1 MSFIG
6 GFSNE
11 FYRRLFQRIYIGGS
25 SNGFFNRRFV
35 QWVLKTKIFCFENSF
50 FSYMANACMR
60 ESVRTRDNGARH
72 CIATGL
78 CPRDRDVLLR
88 QCGATL
94 RPDRE
99 GHARVTE
106 KTMLVR

>member
-11 FYRRLFQRIYIGGS
+11 FYRRLFQRIYIGGL

-50 FSYMANACMR
+50 FFIHGKFMYEGVGEDSRQWGKAL
-60 ESVRTRDNGARH
+60 H
-72 CIATGL
+72 CNRAM
-78 CPRDRDVLLR
+78 P
-88 QCGATL
+88 A
-94 RPDRE
+94 
-99 GHARVTE
+99 
-106 KTMLVR
+106 